1 MQFEIEFNADYK
13 GKTKDVIRAKFKAFL
28 TSFLLGLVGIVVGV
42 FVALVRIDGSYIPP
56 WENVLGIVI
65 IICGVVSVLSS
76 PAVLL
81 FTKFNDGFFEKV
93 RIVFDKNPDNNEWG
107 YVLSTNRN
115 GKPFEDS
122 GYVNMVEVKNN
133 LAEIST
139 NRGRSYY
146 VPLGELT
153 DEQRTALESIAR
165 EIREKR
171 IRSTSDKNANNLK

>member
-13 GKTKDVIRAKFKAFL
+13 GKTRDVIRAKFKAFL

-76 PAVLL
+76 PVVLI

-146 VPLGELT
+146 VPLLELSE
-153 DEQRTALESIAR
+153 EQRGLLVEMSK
-165 EIREKR
+165 EIKQKR
-171 IRSTSDKNANNLK
+171 IDATVNASSDKK

>member
-13 GKTKDVIRAKFKAFL
+13 GKTKDVIRTKFKAFL

-93 RIVFDKNPDNNEWG
+93 RIVFDKNPDTNEWA
-107 YVLSTNRN
+107 YVLTTTRR
-115 GKPFEDS
+115 GKPYEDS
-122 GYVNMVEVKNN
+122 GYINLITIDKN
-133 LAEIST
+133 LAEIT
-139 NRGRSYY
+139 TLNGKTFF
-146 VPLGELT
+146 VPLLELSEEQRGELV
-153 DEQRTALESIAR
+153 DISK
-165 EIREKR
+165 EIKQKR
-171 IRSTSDKNANNLK
+171 IDATVNASPDKK

>member
-1 MQFEIEFNADYK
+1 M
-13 GKTKDVIRAKFKAFL
+13 
-28 TSFLLGLVGIVVGV
+28 
-42 FVALVRIDGSYIPP
+42 
-56 WENVLGIVI
+56 
-65 IICGVVSVLSS
+65 
-76 PAVLL
+76 
-81 FTKFNDGFFEKV
+81 

>member
-13 GKTKDVIRAKFKAFL
+13 GKTRDVIRAKFKAFL

-76 PAVLL
+76 PVVLI

-146 VPLGELT
+146 VPLLELSE
-153 DEQRTALESIAR
+153 EQRGLLV
-165 EIREKR
+165 EISKEIKQKR
-171 IRSTSDKNANNLK
+171 IDATVNASSDKK